1 MSSDKLAFL
10 NRRGFVSGALGLG
23 SAALL
28 QNAISSEAKAAG
40 APAETSPGV
49 YDLTIAKTR
58 VKVGGKSGRGVTVN
72 GGIPGPLL
80 RFKEGDDVTINVRNT
95 LSEDSSIHWH
105 GVILPNAMDG
115 VPKVTFPGI
124 KPGQTFT
131 YRIPIRQ
138 SGTYWYHSH
147 SGLQEQSGHYGPL
160 VIDPIRPDPFKYQR
174 DYVVMLSDWTF
185 ENPYS
190 VLRKIKTM
198 GSYYNYQKQTV
209 VDFMDDIR
217 KNGARATFADRMRW
231 GAMRMDPTDIAD
243 VTGATYHYL
252 MNGLTGAENWTGL
265 FRSGE
270 KIRLRFINGSA
281 MTYFDVRIPGLKMTV
296 VAADGQNVKPV
307 RVDEFRIGVAETF
320 DVIVEPDS
328 NKAYTV
334 FAETM
339 DRSGFARG
347 TLAPQMGMQAGI
359 PARRVRPVR
368 TMADMGMMPGGMS
381 MDGMNEMPMQN
392 MTGASMDMQS
402 TGNMDMSGMKSM
414 PAHDMSG
421 MAKDMKMPNDG
432 KKMPSA
438 GMKMPSAG
446 MKKMK
451 GKKPMPAG
459 DMAGMAMPSKPAGTS
474 YKHGPDK
481 HLPGS
486 AMVSMYATDQTDNP
500 GIGLGQDGRRVLA
513 YSDLRRLVPYEDKRK
528 PSREIELHLTGV
540 MERYMWSFDGKKFSE
555 VNGPIPFRYGER
567 LRLIFRNDT
576 MMEHPIHLHGMWM
589 ELENG
594 QGKYLPRK
602 HTINVKPAERV
613 SVLVTADAPGNWAFH
628 CHLLYHMEMGMF
640 RVVTVS

>member
-1 MSSDKLAFL
+1 MTTDKLGFL
-10 NRRGFVSGALGLG
+10 NRRGFMSGAVGLG
-23 SAALL
+23 SAALF
-28 QNAISSEAKAAG
+28 QSVVPSYAYTNG
-40 APAETSPGV
+40 APAQTAPGV
-49 YDLTIAKTR
+49 YDLTVAKKR
-58 VKVGGKSGRGVTVN
+58 VKVGGRRGRGVTVN

-80 RFKEGDDVTINVRNT
+80 RFKEGEDVTINVRNT
-95 LSEDSSIHWH
+95 LGEDTSIHWH
-105 GVILPNAMDG
+105 GLILPNAMDG
-115 VPKVTFPGI
+115 VPKVTFQGI

-147 SGLQEQSGHYGPL
+147 SGLQEQSGHYGPII
-160 VIDPIRPDPFKYQR
+160 IDPIRPDPFKYQR

-198 GSYYNYQKQTV
+198 GSYYNFQKQTV
-209 VDFMDDIR
+209 VDFMQSVG
-217 KNGARATFADRMRW
+217 KNGAKATFADRTRW

-252 MNGLTGAENWTGL
+252 MNGMTGGENWTGL

-270 KIRLRFINGSA
+270 KIRLRFINGAA

-320 DVIVEPDS
+320 DVIVEPDG
-328 NKAYTV
+328 NKPYTI

-359 PARRVRPVR
+359 PARRTRPVR
-368 TMADMGMMPGGMS
+368 GMADMGMMPGGMS
-381 MDGMNEMPMQN
+381 MDGGMAKE
-392 MTGASMDMQS
+392 SS
-402 TGNMDMSGMKSM
+402 TGMKDMKSM
-414 PAHDMSG
+414 SS
-421 MAKDMKMPNDG
+421 DG
-432 KKMPSA
+432 
-438 GMKMPSAG
+438 
-446 MKKMK
+446 
-451 GKKPMPAG
+451 
-459 DMAGMAMPSKPAGTS
+459 MAGMTKGMEMPTKPGGES
-474 YKHGPDK
+474 FKHGPDK

-486 AMVSMYATDQTDNP
+486 AMVSMYATDQTASP
-500 GIGLGQDGRRVLA
+500 GIGLGNDGRRVLT
-513 YSDLRRLVPYEDKRK
+513 YKDLRSLVPYEDKRK
-528 PSREIELHLTGV
+528 PAREIELHLTGV

-555 VNGPIPFRYGER
+555 VKGPIQFRHGER
-567 LRLIFRNDT
+567 LRLILRNDT

-613 SVLVTADAPGNWAFH
+613 SVRVTADAPGNWAFH

-640 RVVTVS
+640 RVVTVA

>member
-1 MSSDKLAFL
+1 MTTDKLGFL
-10 NRRGFVSGALGLG
+10 NRRGFMSGAVGLG
-23 SAALL
+23 SAALF
-28 QNAISSEAKAAG
+28 QSVVPSYAYTNG
-40 APAETSPGV
+40 APAQTAPRV
-49 YDLTIAKTR
+49 YDLTVAKKR
-58 VKVGGKSGRGVTVN
+58 VKVGGRRGRGVTVN

-80 RFKEGDDVTINVRNT
+80 RFKEGEDVTINVRNT
-95 LSEDSSIHWH
+95 LGEDTSIHWH
-105 GVILPNAMDG
+105 GLILPNAMDG
-115 VPKVTFPGI
+115 VPKVTFQGI

-147 SGLQEQSGHYGPL
+147 SGLQEQSGHYGPII
-160 VIDPIRPDPFKYQR
+160 IDPIRPDPFKYQR

-198 GSYYNYQKQTV
+198 GSYYNFQKQTV
-209 VDFMDDIR
+209 VDFMQSVG
-217 KNGARATFADRMRW
+217 KNGAKATFADRMRW

-252 MNGLTGAENWTGL
+252 MNGMTGGENWTGL

-296 VAADGQNVKPV
+296 VAADGQNIKPV
-307 RVDEFRIGVAETF
+307 RIDEFRIGVAETF
-320 DVIVEPDS
+320 DVIVEPDG
-328 NKAYTV
+328 NKPYTI

-359 PARRVRPVR
+359 PARRTRPVR
-368 TMADMGMMPGGMS
+368 GMAAMGMMPGGMS
-381 MDGMNEMPMQN
+381 MDGGMAKEP
-392 MTGASMDMQS
+392 S
-402 TGNMDMSGMKSM
+402 TGMKDMKGMKSM
-414 PAHDMSG
+414 SS
-421 MAKDMKMPNDG
+421 DG
-432 KKMPSA
+432 
-438 GMKMPSAG
+438 
-446 MKKMK
+446 
-451 GKKPMPAG
+451 
-459 DMAGMAMPSKPAGTS
+459 MAGMTKGMEMPTKPGGES
-474 YKHGPDK
+474 FKHGPDK

-486 AMVSMYATDQTDNP
+486 AMVSMYATDQTASP
-500 GIGLGQDGRRVLA
+500 GIGLGNDGRRVLT
-513 YSDLRRLVPYEDKRK
+513 YKDLRSLVPYEDKRK
-528 PSREIELHLTGV
+528 PAREIELHLTGV

-555 VNGPIPFRYGER
+555 VKGPIQFRHGER
-567 LRLIFRNDT
+567 LRLILRNDT

-594 QGKYLPRK
+594 QGQYLPRK

-613 SVLVTADAPGNWAFH
+613 SVRVTADAPGNWAFH

-640 RVVTVS
+640 RVVTVA

>member
-1 MSSDKLAFL
+1 MTTDKLGFL
-10 NRRGFVSGALGLG
+10 NRRGFMSGAVGLG
-23 SAALL
+23 SAALF
-28 QNAISSEAKAAG
+28 QSVVPSYAYTNG
-40 APAETSPGV
+40 APAQTAPRV
-49 YDLTIAKTR
+49 YDLTVAKKR
-58 VKVGGKSGRGVTVN
+58 VKVGGRRGRGVTVN

-80 RFKEGDDVTINVRNT
+80 RFKEGEDVTINVRNT
-95 LSEDSSIHWH
+95 LGEDTSIHWH
-105 GVILPNAMDG
+105 GLILPNAMDG
-115 VPKVTFPGI
+115 VPKVTFQGI

-147 SGLQEQSGHYGPL
+147 SGLQEQSGHYGPII
-160 VIDPIRPDPFKYQR
+160 IDPIRPDPFKYQR

-198 GSYYNYQKQTV
+198 GSYYNFQKQTV
-209 VDFMDDIR
+209 VDFMQSVG
-217 KNGARATFADRMRW
+217 KNGAKATFADRRGW

-252 MNGLTGAENWTGL
+252 MNGMTGGENWTGL

-270 KIRLRFINGSA
+270 KIRLRFINGAA

-320 DVIVEPDS
+320 DVIVEPDG
-328 NKAYTV
+328 NKPYTI

-359 PARRVRPVR
+359 PARRTRPVR
-368 TMADMGMMPGGMS
+368 GMADMGMMPG
-381 MDGMNEMPMQN
+381 D
-392 MTGASMDMQS
+392 
-402 TGNMDMSGMKSM
+402 MKSM
-414 PAHDMSG
+414 SS
-421 MAKDMKMPNDG
+421 DG
-432 KKMPSA
+432 
-438 GMKMPSAG
+438 
-446 MKKMK
+446 
-451 GKKPMPAG
+451 
-459 DMAGMAMPSKPAGTS
+459 MAGMTKGMEMPTKPQGKS
-474 YKHGPDK
+474 FKHGPDK

-486 AMVSMYATDQTDNP
+486 AMVSMYATDQTANP
-500 GIGLGQDGRRVLA
+500 GIGLGNDGRRVLT
-513 YSDLRRLVPYEDKRK
+513 YKDLRSLVPYEDKRK
-528 PSREIELHLTGV
+528 PAREIELHLTGV

-555 VNGPIPFRYGER
+555 VKGPIQFRYGER
-567 LRLIFRNDT
+567 LRLILRNDT

-613 SVLVTADAPGNWAFH
+613 SVRVTADAPGNWAFH

-640 RVVTVS
+640 RVVTVA

>member
-1 MSSDKLAFL
+1 MDMPSDKLASL
-10 NRRGFVSGALGLG
+10 DRRGFVSGALGLG
-23 SAALL
+23 SAALF
-28 QNAISSEAKAAG
+28 QSVIPSYAYAEGS
-40 APAETSPGV
+40 PAQRAPGV
-49 YDLTIAKTR
+49 YDLTVAKKR
-58 VKVGGKSGRGVTVN
+58 IKVGGSRGRGVTVN

-80 RFKEGDDVTINVRNT
+80 RFKEGEDVTINVRNT
-95 LSEDSSIHWH
+95 LSEDTSIHWH
-105 GVILPNAMDG
+105 GLILPNAMDG
-115 VPKVTFPGI
+115 VPKMTFPGI

-198 GSYYNYQKQTV
+198 GSYYNFQKQTV
-209 VDFMDDIR
+209 VDFMQSVG
-217 KNGARATFADRMRW
+217 KNGAKATFADRMRW

-243 VTGATYHYL
+243 VTGSTYHYL
-252 MNGLTGAENWTGL
+252 MNGMTGGENWTGL

-270 KIRLRFINGSA
+270 KIRLRFINGAA
-281 MTYFDVRIPGLKMTV
+281 MTYFDVRIPGLRMTV
-296 VAADGQNVKPV
+296 VAADGQNIKPV
-307 RVDEFRIGVAETF
+307 RVEEFRIGVAETF
-320 DVIVEPDS
+320 DVIVEPDG
-328 NKAYTV
+328 NKAYTI

-347 TLAPQMGMQAGI
+347 TLAPQAGMQAGI
-359 PARRVRPVR
+359 PARRTRPVR
-368 TMADMGMMPGGMS
+368 GMADMGMMPGGMS
-381 MDGMNEMPMQN
+381 MDGGMAKEP
-392 MTGASMDMQS
+392 S
-402 TGNMDMSGMKSM
+402 TGMKDMKGMKSM
-414 PAHDMSG
+414 PS
-421 MAKDMKMPNDG
+421 DG
-432 KKMPSA
+432 RA
-438 GMKMPSAG
+438 GMEMP
-446 MKKMK
+446 
-451 GKKPMPAG
+451 KKPRG
-459 DMAGMAMPSKPAGTS
+459 KSF
-474 YKHGPDK
+474 KHGPDK

-486 AMVSMYATDQTDNP
+486 AMVSMYATDQTANP
-500 GIGLGQDGRRVLA
+500 GIGLGSDGRCVLT
-513 YSDLRRLVPYEDKRK
+513 YKDLRSLVPYEDKRK
-528 PSREIELHLTGV
+528 PAREIELHLTGV

-555 VNGPIPFRYGER
+555 VKGPIQFRHGER
-567 LRLIFRNDT
+567 LRLILRNDT

-640 RVVTVS
+640 RVVAVA

>member
-1 MSSDKLAFL
+1 MTTDKLGFL
-10 NRRGFVSGALGLG
+10 NRRGFMSGAVGLG
-23 SAALL
+23 SAALF
-28 QNAISSEAKAAG
+28 QSVVPSYAYTNG
-40 APAETSPGV
+40 APAQTAPRV
-49 YDLTIAKTR
+49 YDLTVAKKR
-58 VKVGGKSGRGVTVN
+58 VKVGGRRGRGVTVN

-80 RFKEGDDVTINVRNT
+80 RFKEGEDVTINVRNT
-95 LSEDSSIHWH
+95 LGEDTSIHWH
-105 GVILPNAMDG
+105 GLILPNAMDG
-115 VPKVTFPGI
+115 VPKVTFQGI

-147 SGLQEQSGHYGPL
+147 SGLQEQSGHYGPII
-160 VIDPIRPDPFKYQR
+160 IDPIRPDPFKYQR

-198 GSYYNYQKQTV
+198 GSYYNFQKQTV
-209 VDFMDDIR
+209 VDFMQSVG
-217 KNGARATFADRMRW
+217 KNGAKATFADRTRW

-252 MNGLTGAENWTGL
+252 MNGMTGGENWTGL

-270 KIRLRFINGSA
+270 KIRLRFINGAA

-320 DVIVEPDS
+320 DVIVEPDG
-328 NKAYTV
+328 NKPYTI

-359 PARRVRPVR
+359 PARRTRPVR
-368 TMADMGMMPGGMS
+368 GMADMGMMPGGMS
-381 MDGMNEMPMQN
+381 MDGGMAKE
-392 MTGASMDMQS
+392 SS
-402 TGNMDMSGMKSM
+402 TGMKDMKSM
-414 PAHDMSG
+414 SS
-421 MAKDMKMPNDG
+421 DG
-432 KKMPSA
+432 
-438 GMKMPSAG
+438 
-446 MKKMK
+446 
-451 GKKPMPAG
+451 
-459 DMAGMAMPSKPAGTS
+459 MAGMTKGMEMPTKPQGKS
-474 YKHGPDK
+474 FKHGPDK

-486 AMVSMYATDQTDNP
+486 AMVSMYATDQTANP
-500 GIGLGQDGRRVLA
+500 GIGLGNDGRRVLT
-513 YSDLRRLVPYEDKRK
+513 YKDLRSLVPYEDKRK
-528 PSREIELHLTGV
+528 PAREIELHLTGV

-555 VNGPIPFRYGER
+555 VKGPIQFRYGER
-567 LRLIFRNDT
+567 LRLILRNDT

-613 SVLVTADAPGNWAFH
+613 SVRVTADAPGNWAFH

-640 RVVTVS
+640 RVVTVA

>member
-1 MSSDKLAFL
+1 MTTDKLGFL
-10 NRRGFVSGALGLG
+10 NRRGFMSGAVGLG
-23 SAALL
+23 SAALF
-28 QNAISSEAKAAG
+28 QSVVPSYAYTNG
-40 APAETSPGV
+40 APAQTAPRV
-49 YDLTIAKTR
+49 YDLTVAKKR
-58 VKVGGKSGRGVTVN
+58 VKVGGRRGRGVTVN

-80 RFKEGDDVTINVRNT
+80 RFKEGEDVTINVRNT
-95 LSEDSSIHWH
+95 LGEDTSIHWH
-105 GVILPNAMDG
+105 GLILPNAMDG
-115 VPKVTFPGI
+115 VPKVTFQGI

-147 SGLQEQSGHYGPL
+147 SGLQEQSGHYGPII
-160 VIDPIRPDPFKYQR
+160 IDPIRPDPFKYQR

-198 GSYYNYQKQTV
+198 GSYYNFQKQTV
-209 VDFMDDIR
+209 VDFMQSVG
-217 KNGARATFADRMRW
+217 KNGAKATFADRMRW

-252 MNGLTGAENWTGL
+252 MNGMTGGENWTGL

-270 KIRLRFINGSA
+270 KIRLRFINGAA

-320 DVIVEPDS
+320 DVIVEPDG
-328 NKAYTV
+328 NKPYTI

-359 PARRVRPVR
+359 PARRTRPVR
-368 TMADMGMMPGGMS
+368 GMADMGMMPGGMS
-381 MDGMNEMPMQN
+381 MDGGMAKE
-392 MTGASMDMQS
+392 SS
-402 TGNMDMSGMKSM
+402 TGMKDMKSM
-414 PAHDMSG
+414 SS
-421 MAKDMKMPNDG
+421 DG
-432 KKMPSA
+432 
-438 GMKMPSAG
+438 
-446 MKKMK
+446 
-451 GKKPMPAG
+451 
-459 DMAGMAMPSKPAGTS
+459 MAGMTKGMEMPTKPQGKS
-474 YKHGPDK
+474 FKHGPDK

-486 AMVSMYATDQTDNP
+486 AMVSMYATDQTANP
-500 GIGLGQDGRRVLA
+500 GIGLGNDGRRVLT
-513 YSDLRRLVPYEDKRK
+513 YKDLRSLVPYEDKRK
-528 PSREIELHLTGV
+528 PAREIELHLTGV

-555 VNGPIPFRYGER
+555 VKGPIQFRYGER
-567 LRLIFRNDT
+567 LRLILRNDT

-613 SVLVTADAPGNWAFH
+613 SVRVTADAPGNWAFH

-640 RVVTVS
+640 RVVTVA

>member
-1 MSSDKLAFL
+1 MVMTTDKLGFL
-10 NRRGFVSGALGLG
+10 NRRGFMSGAVGLG
-23 SAALL
+23 SAALF
-28 QNAISSEAKAAG
+28 QSVVPSYAYTNG
-40 APAETSPGV
+40 APAQTAPRV
-49 YDLTIAKTR
+49 YDLTVAKKR
-58 VKVGGKSGRGVTVN
+58 VKVGGRRGRGVTVN

-80 RFKEGDDVTINVRNT
+80 RFKEGEDVTINVRNT
-95 LSEDSSIHWH
+95 LGEDTSIHWH
-105 GVILPNAMDG
+105 GLILPNAMDG
-115 VPKVTFPGI
+115 VPKVTFQGI

-147 SGLQEQSGHYGPL
+147 SGLQEQSGHYGPII
-160 VIDPIRPDPFKYQR
+160 IDPIRPDPFKYQR

-198 GSYYNYQKQTV
+198 GSYYNFQKQTV
-209 VDFMDDIR
+209 VDFMQSVG
-217 KNGARATFADRMRW
+217 KNGAKATFADRTRW

-252 MNGLTGAENWTGL
+252 MNGMTGGENWTGL

-270 KIRLRFINGSA
+270 KIRLRFINGAA

-320 DVIVEPDS
+320 DVIVEPDG
-328 NKAYTV
+328 NKPYTI

-359 PARRVRPVR
+359 PARRTRPVR
-368 TMADMGMMPGGMS
+368 GMADMGMMPGGMS
-381 MDGMNEMPMQN
+381 MDGGMAKE
-392 MTGASMDMQS
+392 SS
-402 TGNMDMSGMKSM
+402 TGMKDMKSM
-414 PAHDMSG
+414 SS
-421 MAKDMKMPNDG
+421 DG
-432 KKMPSA
+432 
-438 GMKMPSAG
+438 
-446 MKKMK
+446 
-451 GKKPMPAG
+451 
-459 DMAGMAMPSKPAGTS
+459 MAGMTKGMEMPTKPQGKS
-474 YKHGPDK
+474 FKHGPDK

-486 AMVSMYATDQTDNP
+486 AMVSMYATDQTANP
-500 GIGLGQDGRRVLA
+500 GIGLGNDGRRVLT
-513 YSDLRRLVPYEDKRK
+513 YKDLRSLVPYEDKRK
-528 PSREIELHLTGV
+528 PAREIELHLTGV

-555 VNGPIPFRYGER
+555 VKGPIQFRYGER
-567 LRLIFRNDT
+567 LRLILRNDT

-613 SVLVTADAPGNWAFH
+613 SVRVTADAPGNWAFH

-640 RVVTVS
+640 RVVTVA

>member
-1 MSSDKLAFL
+1 MTTDKLGFL
-10 NRRGFVSGALGLG
+10 NRRGFMSGAVGLG
-23 SAALL
+23 SAALF
-28 QNAISSEAKAAG
+28 QSVVPSYAYTNG
-40 APAETSPGV
+40 APAQTAPRV
-49 YDLTIAKTR
+49 YDLTVAKKR
-58 VKVGGKSGRGVTVN
+58 VKVGGRRGRGVTVN

-80 RFKEGDDVTINVRNT
+80 RFKEGEDVTINVRNT
-95 LSEDSSIHWH
+95 LGEDTSIHWH
-105 GVILPNAMDG
+105 GLILPNAMDG
-115 VPKVTFPGI
+115 VPKVTFQGI

-147 SGLQEQSGHYGPL
+147 SGLQEQSGHYGPII
-160 VIDPIRPDPFKYQR
+160 IDPIRPDPFKYQR

-198 GSYYNYQKQTV
+198 GSYYNFQKQTV
-209 VDFMDDIR
+209 VDFMQSVG
-217 KNGARATFADRMRW
+217 KNGAKATFADRTRW

-252 MNGLTGAENWTGL
+252 MNGMTGGENWTGL

-270 KIRLRFINGSA
+270 KIRLRFINGAA

-320 DVIVEPDS
+320 DVIVEPDG
-328 NKAYTV
+328 NKPYTI

-359 PARRVRPVR
+359 PARRTRPVR
-368 TMADMGMMPGGMS
+368 GMAAMGMMPGGMS
-381 MDGMNEMPMQN
+381 MDGGMAKE
-392 MTGASMDMQS
+392 SS
-402 TGNMDMSGMKSM
+402 TGMKDMKSM
-414 PAHDMSG
+414 SS
-421 MAKDMKMPNDG
+421 DG
-432 KKMPSA
+432 
-438 GMKMPSAG
+438 
-446 MKKMK
+446 
-451 GKKPMPAG
+451 
-459 DMAGMAMPSKPAGTS
+459 MAGMTKGMEMPTKPQGKS
-474 YKHGPDK
+474 FKHGPDK

-486 AMVSMYATDQTDNP
+486 AMVSMYATDQTANP
-500 GIGLGQDGRRVLA
+500 GIGLGNDGRRVLT
-513 YSDLRRLVPYEDKRK
+513 YKDLRSLVPYEDKRK
-528 PSREIELHLTGV
+528 PAREIELHLTGV

-555 VNGPIPFRYGER
+555 VKGPIQFRYGER
-567 LRLIFRNDT
+567 LRLILRNDT

-613 SVLVTADAPGNWAFH
+613 SVRVTADAPGNWAFH

-640 RVVTVS
+640 RVVTVA

>member
-1 MSSDKLAFL
+1 MTTDKLGFL
-10 NRRGFVSGALGLG
+10 NRRGFMSGAVGLG
-23 SAALL
+23 SAALF
-28 QNAISSEAKAAG
+28 QSVVPSYAYTNG
-40 APAETSPGV
+40 APAQTAPRV
-49 YDLTIAKTR
+49 YDLTVAKKR
-58 VKVGGKSGRGVTVN
+58 VKVGGRRGRGVTVN

-80 RFKEGDDVTINVRNT
+80 RFKEGEDVTINVRNT
-95 LSEDSSIHWH
+95 LGEDTSIHWH
-105 GVILPNAMDG
+105 GLILPNAMDG
-115 VPKVTFPGI
+115 VPKVTFQGI

-147 SGLQEQSGHYGPL
+147 SGLQEQSGHYGPII
-160 VIDPIRPDPFKYQR
+160 IDPIRPDPFKYQR

-198 GSYYNYQKQTV
+198 GSYYNFQKQTV
-209 VDFMDDIR
+209 VDFMQSVG
-217 KNGARATFADRMRW
+217 KNGAKATFADRTRW

-252 MNGLTGAENWTGL
+252 MNGMTGGENWTGL

-270 KIRLRFINGSA
+270 KIRLRFINGAA

-296 VAADGQNVKPV
+296 VAADGQNIKPV
-307 RVDEFRIGVAETF
+307 RIDEFRIGVAETF
-320 DVIVEPDS
+320 DVIVEPDG
-328 NKAYTV
+328 NKPYTI

-359 PARRVRPVR
+359 PARRTRPVR
-368 TMADMGMMPGGMS
+368 GMADMGMMPGGMS
-381 MDGMNEMPMQN
+381 MDGGMAKE
-392 MTGASMDMQS
+392 SS
-402 TGNMDMSGMKSM
+402 TGMKDMKSM
-414 PAHDMSG
+414 SS
-421 MAKDMKMPNDG
+421 DG
-432 KKMPSA
+432 
-438 GMKMPSAG
+438 
-446 MKKMK
+446 
-451 GKKPMPAG
+451 
-459 DMAGMAMPSKPAGTS
+459 MAGMTKGMEMPTKPQGKS
-474 YKHGPDK
+474 FKHGPDK

-486 AMVSMYATDQTDNP
+486 AMVSMYATDQTANP
-500 GIGLGQDGRRVLA
+500 GIGLGNDGRRVLT
-513 YSDLRRLVPYEDKRK
+513 YKDLRSLVPYEDKRK
-528 PSREIELHLTGV
+528 PAREIELHLTGV

-555 VNGPIPFRYGER
+555 VKGPIQFRYGER
-567 LRLIFRNDT
+567 LRLILRNDT

-613 SVLVTADAPGNWAFH
+613 SVRVTADAPGNWAFH

-640 RVVTVS
+640 RVVTVA

>member
-1 MSSDKLAFL
+1 MTNDKLASL
-10 NRRGFVSGALGLG
+10 NRRGFMSGAVGLG
-23 SAALL
+23 SAALF
-28 QNAISSEAKAAG
+28 QSVIPSYAYANG
-40 APAETSPGV
+40 APAQTSPGV
-49 YDLTIAKTR
+49 YDLTIAKKR
-58 VKVGGKSGRGVTVN
+58 IKVGGRRGRGVTVN

-80 RFKEGDDVTINVRNT
+80 RFKEGEDVTINVRNT
-95 LSEDSSIHWH
+95 LGEDTSIHWH
-105 GVILPNAMDG
+105 GLILPNAMDG

-131 YRIPIRQ
+131 YHIPIRQ

-160 VIDPIRPDPFKYQR
+160 IIDPIRPDPFKYQR

-198 GSYYNYQKQTV
+198 GSYYNFQKQTV
-209 VDFMDDIR
+209 VDFMQSVG
-217 KNGARATFADRMRW
+217 KNGAKATFADRMRW

-252 MNGLTGAENWTGL
+252 MNGMTGGENWTGL

-296 VAADGQNVKPV
+296 VAADGQNIKPV
-307 RVDEFRIGVAETF
+307 RIDEFRIGVAETF
-320 DVIVEPDS
+320 DVIVEPDG
-328 NKAYTV
+328 NKPYTI

-359 PARRVRPVR
+359 PARRTRPVR
-368 TMADMGMMPGGMS
+368 GMAAMGMMPAGMS
-381 MDGMNEMPMQN
+381 MDGGMAKEP
-392 MTGASMDMQS
+392 S
-402 TGNMDMSGMKSM
+402 TGMKDMKGMKSM
-414 PAHDMSG
+414 SS
-421 MAKDMKMPNDG
+421 DG
-432 KKMPSA
+432 
-438 GMKMPSAG
+438 
-446 MKKMK
+446 
-451 GKKPMPAG
+451 
-459 DMAGMAMPSKPAGTS
+459 MAGMTKGMEMPTKPGGES
-474 YKHGPDK
+474 FKHGPDK

-486 AMVSMYATDQTDNP
+486 AMVSMYATDQTASP
-500 GIGLGQDGRRVLA
+500 GIGLGNDGRRVLT
-513 YSDLRRLVPYEDKRK
+513 YKDLRSLVPYEDKRK
-528 PSREIELHLTGV
+528 PAREIELHLTGV

-555 VNGPIPFRYGER
+555 VKGPIQFRHGER
-567 LRLIFRNDT
+567 LRLILRNDT

-594 QGKYLPRK
+594 QGQYLPRK

-613 SVLVTADAPGNWAFH
+613 SVRVTADAPGNWAFH
-628 CHLLYHMEMGMF
+628 CHLLYHLEMGMF
-640 RVVTVS
+640 RVVTVA